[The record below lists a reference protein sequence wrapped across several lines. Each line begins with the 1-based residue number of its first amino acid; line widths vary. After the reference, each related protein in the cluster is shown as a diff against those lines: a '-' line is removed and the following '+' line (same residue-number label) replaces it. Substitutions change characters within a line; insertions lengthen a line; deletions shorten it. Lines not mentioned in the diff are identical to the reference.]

1 MVIMPQIASGA
12 NREYFGMPKTMA
24 IPKVGIFH
32 QVLAAA
38 LEHLRAY
45 GAPTTRLQGFSQ
57 IGTSCATLVASA
69 GPDAAQSQT
78 TNEEAKPMTT
88 FRNFSAPIISAAAAL
103 TLSFMSISN
112 TVSTPAVAAQPM
124 TNAAAPTA
132 PANSADVA

>member
-1 MVIMPQIASGA
+1 
-12 NREYFGMPKTMA
+12 
-24 IPKVGIFH
+24 
-32 QVLAAA
+32 
-38 LEHLRAY
+38 
-45 GAPTTRLQGFSQ
+45 
-57 IGTSCATLVASA
+57 
-69 GPDAAQSQT
+69 
-78 TNEEAKPMTT
+78 MTT